1 MGIVINQS
9 IKNTLIT
16 YIGFAIGAIN
26 VLFLF
31 TNFLTDDY
39 FGLITFILSTANILM
54 PLMAFGT
61 HNTIVKFYSTYKTKQ
76 SQTSFLMLML
86 FLPLVIIIPFGFI
99 GYLAFESISSWLTQE
114 NDLVQDY
121 IWLIFIAAITFAYFE
136 VFYAWAKV
144 QLKSVFGNF
153 MKEVF
158 HRLGISILLICLY
171 FKYIDVETLIYSIV
185 GVYILRMLIMKLY
198 AYSLR
203 KPTFRIYKIQG
214 LTKILKYTS
223 LIIIAG
229 SVATIILEI
238 DKFMIG
244 HYIPIENVAYYG
256 VAIYI
261 ATVIGVPYRSLHQ
274 IASPLTAKY
283 LNEKNTVELH
293 DLYKKSSL
301 NLFIISGLIF
311 LLIIVNINQL
321 YLLIPPAYGEGFFV
335 VFLISFAKL
344 LDSLLG
350 NNNAILFNSDYYR
363 VVLFQGLLLAILTI
377 VLNILFIPKYGLN
390 GSAVAT
396 FISIIIYNTVK
407 ILFVYKKFH
416 IQPFGVNTVKT
427 FVLILVC
434 VGLFYF
440 WEFPFN
446 PIVNIALK
454 SLLLC
459 GIYITIV
466 YSLEFSEDIKN
477 LLNKYILKG
486 SK

>member
-9 IKNTLIT
+9 IKNTLVT
-16 YIGFAIGAIN
+16 YLGFGIGAIN

-31 TNFLTDDY
+31 TNFLSDDY

-61 HNTIVKFYSTYKTKQ
+61 HNTIVKFYSVYKTKQ
-76 SQTSFLMLML
+76 SQNSFLLLML
-86 FLPLVIIIPFGFI
+86 FLPLFVIIPFGTI
-99 GYLAFESISSWLTQE
+99 GYLAFDVISNWLSKE
-114 NDLVQDY
+114 NRLIKDY
-121 IWLIFIAAITFAYFE
+121 VWLIYITAIAFAYFE

-144 QLKSVFGNF
+144 QMRSVFGNF

-158 HRLGISILLICLY
+158 HRLATGILLICLY
-171 FKYIDVETLIYSIV
+171 FGFIEVTTLIYSIT

-198 AYSLR
+198 AYSLKR
-203 KPTFRIYKIQG
+203 PSFKVHRIQG
-214 LTKILKYTS
+214 LGSILKYTS

-244 HYIPIENVAYYG
+244 HYVPIKNVAYYG

-283 LNEKNTVELH
+283 LNEKKTVELH
-293 DLYKKSSL
+293 DLYQKSSL

-311 LLIIVNINQL
+311 LLIVVNVNQL
-321 YLLIPPAYGEGFFV
+321 YTLIPSAYSEGLFV
-335 VFLISFAKL
+335 VILISFAKL

-363 VVLFQGLLLAILTI
+363 VVLLQGLLLTVLTI
-377 VLNILFIPKYGLN
+377 TLNMVLIPKYGLN

-396 FISIIIYNTVK
+396 FISIVVYNVIK
-407 ILFVYKKFH
+407 ISFVYRKFKM
-416 IQPFGVNTVKT
+416 QPFSINTGKT
-427 FVLILVC
+427 FVLILLC
-434 VGLFYF
+434 VALFYF
-440 WEFPFN
+440 WEFPFSSVLN
-446 PIVNIALK
+446 IVLK
-454 SLLLC
+454 SILVG
-459 GIYITIV
+459 GIYTTVVYKWQFSFDIV
-466 YSLEFSEDIKN
+466 A
-477 LLNKYILKG
+477 LLNKHIFNRF
-486 SK
+486 